1 MVNDKNRRARQAGF
15 TLIEL
20 IVVMTVVGLLAAL
33 ATINVRNAR
42 VRAEENA
49 LKYNLAQI
57 RKAIDDYYADKQV
70 YPPSLDDLVPN
81 YMRKLPVDPI
91 TKSSDTWQIVYEET
105 DPNASDWSS
114 EYKPPGVYDVKSG
127 AEGQTH
133 DDPPVP
139 YSEL

>member
-1 MVNDKNRRARQAGF
+1 MVKNVTRKEQAGF

-20 IVVMTVVGLLAAL
+20 IVVMTIIGLLAGL

-42 VRAEENA
+42 IKAEENA

-57 RKAIDDYYADKQV
+57 RKAIDDYYADHQT
-70 YPPSLDDLVPN
+70 YPPSLEDLVPN
-81 YMRKLPVDPI
+81 YMRKIPVDPI
-91 TKSSDTWQIVYEET
+91 TRSADTWEIIHEEPDYDAT
-105 DPNASDWSS
+105 DWSES
-114 EYKPPGVYDVKSG
+114 YQQPGVYDVRST
-127 AEGQTH
+127 AEGETH

>member
-1 MVNDKNRRARQAGF
+1 MVNGKAKKSQAGF

-20 IVVMTVVGLLAAL
+20 LVVVTIIGILAAL

-42 VRAEENA
+42 IRAEENA

-57 RKAIDDYYADKQV
+57 RKAIDDYYADHQK
-70 YPPSLDDLVPN
+70 YPPSLEDLVPN
-81 YMRKLPVDPI
+81 YMRKIPADPI
-91 TKSSDTWQIVYEET
+91 TRSAETWQTEMEQPDFT
-105 DPNASDWSS
+105 NDDFSG
-114 EYKPPGVYDVKSG
+114 EYSAPGVYDVRSG

-133 DDPPVP
+133 DEPPIP